1 MHSNVHET
9 LFTMARTWKQ
19 SKCLSTDEWIKN
31 IWYIDTME
39 YYLAIKKN
47 GIESSVETWMFRKIS
62 LNTPDFK
69 TKILK

>member
-1 MHSNVHET
+1 MHANVHET

-69 TKILK
+69 AKILK

>member
-1 MHSNVHET
+1 
-9 LFTMARTWKQ
+9 
-19 SKCLSTDEWIKN
+19 
-31 IWYIDTME
+31 ME

-69 TKILK
+69 AKILK

>member
-39 YYLAIKKN
+39 YYLAIKK
-47 GIESSVETWMFRKIS
+47 EW
-62 LNTPDFK
+62 D
-69 TKILK
+69 

>member
-1 MHSNVHET
+1 MFT
-9 LFTMARTWKQ
+9 AALFTTAKMWKQ
-19 SKCLSTDEWIKN
+19 CKCLSTDEWIKN

-69 TKILK
+69 AKILK

>member
-69 TKILK
+69 AKILK